1 MKTYKY
7 KTLRGLVR
15 NSSQLNFNDFL
26 SGTMYHNVRGW
37 AKFSLP
43 ENERIKGF
51 SLLAGSIYS
60 NGEKFAG
67 RLARYDGKRYGIF
80 NRVFFTNYC
89 GKLGATYCAGQDYV
103 AEIKLIQKL
112 LRQ

>member
-15 NSSQLNFNDFL
+15 NSSQLNFNDFCA
-26 SGTMYHNVRGW
+26 GVMWHNKRGW
-37 AKFSLP
+37 VRFTLP
-43 ENERIKGF
+43 ESEKMKGF
-51 SLLAGSIYS
+51 SLLAGTIYA
-60 NGEKFAG
+60 NGDRFAK
-67 RLARYDGKRYGIF
+67 RLFFYDGQRYGIF
-80 NRVFFTNYC
+80 NRLFFSNYG